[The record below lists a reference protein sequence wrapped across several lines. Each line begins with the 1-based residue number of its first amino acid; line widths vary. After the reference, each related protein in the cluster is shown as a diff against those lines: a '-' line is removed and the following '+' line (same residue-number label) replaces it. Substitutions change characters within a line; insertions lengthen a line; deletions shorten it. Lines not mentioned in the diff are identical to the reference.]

1 MFIKFRLPLAT
12 QQESGVIA
20 GWLNLEEAVGFTL
33 QDSDET
39 NNNHQQVVV
48 HMKNGLNSAVMED
61 TPKSCEVMV
70 RLLEKMIVKMPLI
83 DVNEI
88 AESKIED
95 STLEIKM

>member
-1 MFIKFRLPLAT
+1 MFIKFRLSLPM
-12 QQESGVIA
+12 QQESGILA

-33 QDSDET
+33 QESET
-39 NNNHQQVVV
+39 NNKHQQVVV
-48 HMKNGLNSAVMED
+48 HMKNGLNSAVMDD
-61 TPKSCEVMV
+61 TPKNCEVMV
-70 RLLEKMIVKMPLI
+70 RLLEKMLVKMPLI

>member
-1 MFIKFRLPLAT
+1 MFIKFRLSLPM
-12 QQESGVIA
+12 QQESGILA

-33 QDSDET
+33 QESET
-39 NNNHQQVVV
+39 NNNHQQVVI
-48 HMKNGLNSAVMED
+48 HMKNGLNSAVMDD
-61 TPKSCEVMV
+61 TPKNCEVMV